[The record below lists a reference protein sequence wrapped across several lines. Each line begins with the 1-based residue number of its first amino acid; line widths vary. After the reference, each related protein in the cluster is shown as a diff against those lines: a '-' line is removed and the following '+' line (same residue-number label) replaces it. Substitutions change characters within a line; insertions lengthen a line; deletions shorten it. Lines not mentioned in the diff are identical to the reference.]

1 MTLRLEVDFAV
12 GVKQFQGQICRLVQ
26 MTGTGILYLP
36 LFESAGG
43 TAWLR
48 IGQFAG
54 IQQIKLGEIAEF
66 ASAVF
71 TQDRPLV
78 ILFMTVGAIHA
89 ISPPDYCSVGH
100 R

>member
-1 MTLRLEVDFAV
+1 MTLRLEIDFAV
-12 GVKQFQGQICRLVQ
+12 GVKQFQGQIRRLVQ
-26 MTGTGILYLP
+26 ITQTGILYLH

-48 IGQFAG
+48 IRQFAG
-54 IQQIKLGEIAEF
+54 IQQVKLGEVAEF

-71 TQDRPLV
+71 TQDHTLV
-78 ILFMTVGAIHA
+78 ILLMTIGAIHA

-100 R
+100 E